1 MNVELTLRC
10 IGLSHL
16 LQPPLTLLLA
26 RRLRLR
32 PAFEALPPV
41 AFRVAQ
47 NMAIAA
53 VALPTSLGVFVAWQ
67 SEDVLQLGP
76 SWALGLG
83 VALFW
88 TWRLERQLRVLGPL
102 LGHPGRTWH
111 AVLTAIFV
119 TQGPLLALILL
130 GLRWGGAS

>member
-1 MNVELTLRC
+1 MDTESAIRC

-32 PAFEALPPV
+32 PAFESLPPV

-47 NMAIAA
+47 NMAVAA
-53 VALPTSLGVFVAWQ
+53 VALPTSLGVFVALNAA
-67 SEDVLQLGP
+67 DAFRVGP
-76 SWALGLG
+76 TWSLALG

-88 TWRLERQLRVLGPL
+88 IWRLERQLRALGPL
-102 LGHPGRTWH
+102 LSRSSRVWHPL
-111 AVLTAIFV
+111 LTVIFV
-119 TQGPLLALILL
+119 VQGPVFCALLLSV
-130 GLRWGGAS
+130 RFGGAR